1 MQPPERDSDEEMIDA
16 VRLVLEKDPF
26 VNADQIMVTSKQRV
40 VTLAG
45 LVASEAER
53 EMAEQDAWYVFGVD
67 KVINKLEAQEQVF
80 AQSHQY
86 STAR

>member
-1 MQPPERDSDEEMIDA
+1 MIDA

>member
-1 MQPPERDSDEEMIDA
+1 M
-16 VRLVLEKDPF
+16 
-26 VNADQIMVTSKQRV
+26 TSKQRV

-80 AQSHQY
+80 AQSHH
-86 STAR
+86 ARRLADTVAKS